1 MSLYSKI
8 KGLSYEMEEYLYEL
22 KSTTSESDPQRVDFL
37 VKEYKQDLVEFL
49 ELTGKSLKSLSEE
62 QRKEVLELNSKYDA
76 IYNNLK
82 EIEKSKKIEKVD
94 LYPDHL
100 RELVCV
106 LLKSKKIKKG
116 EYLVTDESIVSH
128 FIDKKE
134 DLKILSKLEKKYNLK
149 KIKLKD
155 HLCDIVEKMHSFMP
169 F

>member
-1 MSLYSKI
+1 
-8 KGLSYEMEEYLYEL
+8 MEEYLYEL
-22 KSTTSESDPQRVDFL
+22 KHTISENDPQRVDFL
-37 VKEYKQDLVEFL
+37 VKEYKQDLIKFL
-49 ELTGKSLKSLSEE
+49 DLMRKSLKGLSEE
-62 QRKEVLELNSKYDA
+62 QEKEVLELNFKYDA

-82 EIEKSKKIEKVD
+82 AIEKTKKMERVD
-94 LYPDHL
+94 LHPDHL
-100 RELVCV
+100 HELVCV